1 MSKYLRTVIC
11 VVFLVAAIGPLAA
24 EDDKICETLKAA
36 YTTHGE
42 SLAPYLSDKGRDCLE
57 PAATPV
63 PTATPSGP
71 IWSVKGA
78 GTQQR
83 SLSLDLTRGLYELN
97 APVPIANNRGNWAQ
111 LSKII
116 SVPDSCL
123 KLQFLSFPGTL
134 RITRN
139 CTIHATLKV
148 EATNYSDRNKRWE
161 YTITKASDTLPPI
174 PQADGWSVR
183 GVGFS
188 NLQIEL
194 VFEPGIY
201 VIKKQRGPE
210 VTSLGTPIGES
221 RSCLGVQS
229 HRLPTQIKVSRRC
242 HFKGGLQVGYSHG
255 AVGSWSYSIEKVG

>member
-1 MSKYLRTVIC
+1 MSKYFFTVIS
-11 VVFLVAAIGPLAA
+11 LVLLATAIGPAAAQDDAICEALKAIHTKYADSLAA
-24 EDDKICETLKAA
+24 
-36 YTTHGE
+36 
-42 SLAPYLSDKGRDCLE
+42 YLSDKGRDCLE

-63 PTATPSGP
+63 PTATPNGP

-97 APVPIANNRGNWAQ
+97 APVPIANRQGNWAQ
-111 LSKII
+111 LSNII
-116 SVPDSCL
+116 SAPDSCL
-123 KLQFLSFPGTL
+123 KLQFLSFPGML

-161 YTITKASDTLPPI
+161 YTITKASDTLPPV
-174 PQADGWSVR
+174 PKANGWSVH

-194 VFEPGIY
+194 IFEPGIY
-201 VIKKQRGPE
+201 VITKQRGPD

-229 HRLPTQIKVSRRC
+229 HRLPTQFKVSKRC